1 MFWAERDLLMPTEE
15 QRSRET
21 LKLADSTLSML
32 FSLIYLVAVCWIIPV
47 IPVMI
52 IWLLDLSY
60 TSFLTLWLGGLPLA
74 CLPLYYFV
82 KNK

>member
-1 MFWAERDLLMPTEE
+1 MTRKE
-15 QRSRET
+15 QRSKES
-21 LKLADSTLSML
+21 LELAASTLSML
-32 FSLIYLVAVCWIIPV
+32 LSLIYSVAVCWIIPV

-52 IWLLDLSY
+52 VWLLDLLY

-74 CLPLYYFV
+74 LLPLYYFV

>member
-1 MFWAERDLLMPTEE
+1 MTRKDER
-15 QRSRET
+15 SKET
-21 LKLADSTLSML
+21 LELAASTVSML
-32 FSLIYLVAVCWIIPV
+32 LSLIYLVAVCWIIPV

-52 IWLLDLSY
+52 VWFLDLSY

-82 KNK
+82 RNR